1 MRLTHTYLIFPDQD
15 IKIAVRSGKVAKTPA
30 SVISTACP
38 SCQGDMGRKE
48 LCKECGKELRM
59 RKPCTVL
66 RFPGGRNKD

>member
-1 MRLTHTYLIFPDQD
+1 MKLTHTYLIFPDQD

-48 LCKECGKELRM
+48 FCKECG
-59 RKPCTVL
+59 
-66 RFPGGRNKD
+66 